1 MRFLH
6 KTISWCGMLMA
17 ALMNHGKQS
26 CSVLVFQVRHESC
39 LSIFYV
45 VNWFVVTMLPFMVG
59 PVFGCTVGI
68 FCLLF
73 GT

>member
-1 MRFLH
+1 
-6 KTISWCGMLMA
+6 
-17 ALMNHGKQS
+17 
-26 CSVLVFQVRHESC
+26 
-39 LSIFYV
+39 V
-45 VNWFVVTMLPFMVG
+45 VNWFVVTMLPFMVD